1 MNAKR
6 LAVQW
11 EKGQHM
17 EGKNAETRS
26 NGIHRKWNA

>member
-11 EKGQHM
+11 EKEQHM
-17 EGKNAETRS
+17 ESKEAETRS
-26 NGIHRKWNA
+26 NGIHHE

>member
-11 EKGQHM
+11 EKEQHM
-17 EGKNAETRS
+17 EGKDAETRP
-26 NGIHRKWNA
+26 NGIHHE